1 MSLQINVDKKSDTGQ
16 IRDTIDGKDTEFT
29 MKMLKNLILCTMFL
43 GIGILPSP
51 ADSGEL
57 GADDG
62 ARVQA
67 VKLLDTS
74 GMASGLHRLK
84 FDAGSRNTGEAIW
97 VPILV
102 AKGTAPGPRLLLTSA
117 VHGDELNGISVIHKL
132 MQSLDLTMLRGTVIA
147 VPGVNQPGLNANNRH
162 FVGSDHGGNMADLNR
177 LFPGRLDYGSTAERY
192 VGRLW
197 HQIFKNNADF
207 AVDLHTQTR
216 GSDYPLF
223 VFADFRNPVSRQMA
237 FDLSP
242 DLIKNDSGQGGT
254 LETTL
259 MQAGIPSVT
268 LEVGGPKRW
277 QPDLVSRSVSGLLK
291 VMRGLDMLPDMPLDE
306 EGSGVADPFVGA
318 TTVNVY
324 TDVGGFAYVHVALM
338 ERVTKGQKIAT
349 MVDAY
354 GGELAH
360 YYSPR
365 DGVILSVATDPLREP
380 GAMLVR
386 ILH

>member
-1 MSLQINVDKKSDTGQ
+1 MSLQINVDKNPNTGQ

-43 GIGILPSP
+43 GIGFVPSP
-51 ADSGEL
+51 EAANGL
-57 GADDG
+57 GSDDG
-62 ARVQA
+62 APVQA
-67 VKLLDTS
+67 VKSLDTS

-84 FDAGSRNTGEAIW
+84 FNAGSRNTGEAIW
-97 VPILV
+97 VPLLV
-102 AKGTAPGPRLLLTSA
+102 AKGTAPGPKLLLTSA
-117 VHGDELNGISVIHKL
+117 VHGDELNGISVIHSL
-132 MQSLDLTMLRGTVIA
+132 VQSLDLSKLRGTVIA
-147 VPGVNQPGLNANNRH
+147 VPGVNQPGMNANNRH
-162 FVGSDHGGNMADLNR
+162 FVGSEHGGNMADLNR
-177 LFPGRLDYGSTAERY
+177 LFPGRLDKGSTAERY
-192 VGRLW
+192 AGKLW
-197 HQIFKNNADF
+197 HHIFKNNADF
-207 AVDLHTQTR
+207 AIDLHTQTR
-216 GSDYPLF
+216 GSNYPLF

-242 DLIKNDSGQGGT
+242 DLIKNDSGQSGT

-277 QPDLVSRSVSGLLK
+277 QPDLVSRSVAGLLK
-291 VMRGLDMLPDMPLDE
+291 VMKGLDMLPESTLGEDNDV
-306 EGSGVADPFVGA
+306 GVEPFVGA

-324 TDVGGFAYVHVALM
+324 TDVGGFAYVHVNLK

-354 GGELAH
+354 GRELAH
-360 YYSPR
+360 YYAPE
-365 DGVILSVATDPLREP
+365 DGVVLSVATDPLREP